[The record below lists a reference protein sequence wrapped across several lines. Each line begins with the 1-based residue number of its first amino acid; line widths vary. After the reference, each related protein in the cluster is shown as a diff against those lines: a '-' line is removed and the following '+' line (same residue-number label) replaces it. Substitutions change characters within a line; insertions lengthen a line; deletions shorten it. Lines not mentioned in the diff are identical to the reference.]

1 MFLNRNITTS
11 NIVARAGTGMDF
23 KYPGAEV
30 CLTRYYLT
38 NTYPLIATH
47 QKPPLRKSFGQKMTP
62 NINRKNVKES
72 LDLWAEAEK
81 NQRTLSFDDYG
92 DVDLVYTS
100 EAKIGPELRLE
111 LQRQAVL
118 NVIAKIHTELREFA
132 AATKEE
138 SGEHVLMQLPSLGKF
153 AASGKIG
160 NLRNEWQTL
169 QVHQTKIL
177 AKIATERQNIFNEF
191 KGLLPQMPTH
201 FENDGTAILR
211 NDFTSTE
218 HENLIKQ
225 EIKDVNKYK
234 LNANGY
240 YQIFMNDLPR
250 TRWSIEIDGV
260 TQSFGLGLEKEK
272 LDAIKKVFGNDQSA
286 LSTVSKLMNQAA
298 PGLVIGPNNNIYPRN
313 NRIFI
318 NQDRNYGEPTFL
330 RISSR
335 DNCINFEASTYS
347 KSIAVVFNA
356 DDNNK
361 GEKNWHVNQD
371 ERWKGSPGPNNYG
384 QHYRLAIQIDK
395 QAASNGLLKPVDGTK
410 IEASFEIRLCPAIK
424 NKSV

>member
-1 MFLNRNITTS
+1 M
-11 NIVARAGTGMDF
+11 
-23 KYPGAEV
+23 
-30 CLTRYYLT
+30 
-38 NTYPLIATH
+38 
-47 QKPPLRKSFGQKMTP
+47 KSD
-62 NINRKNVKES
+62 IHRKNVQES

-81 NQRTLSFDDYG
+81 NQRTLSFDDHG
-92 DVDLVYTS
+92 DAHLVYS
-100 EAKIGPELRLE
+100 FAVKNSPKLE
-111 LQRQAVL
+111 LDLKQQAVM
-118 NVIAKIHTELREFA
+118 NVIGKIQTELREFA
-132 AATKEE
+132 STTKQG
-138 SGEHVLMQLPSLGKF
+138 SAEHLLMQLPSLSKF

-169 QVHQTKIL
+169 QAHQTKSL

-218 HENLIKQ
+218 YENLIKQ

-240 YQIFMNDLPR
+240 YQTFVDDLPR

-298 PGLVIGPNNNIYPRN
+298 PGLVIGPNNDIYPRN
-313 NRIFI
+313 NRILI
-318 NQDRNYGEPTFL
+318 SQDRNYGEPTFL
-330 RISSR
+330 RISSK

-361 GEKNWHVNQD
+361 GGKNWPVNQD

-395 QAASNGLLKPVDGTK
+395 QAASNGILKPVDGTK

-424 NKSV
+424 NQSV

>member
-1 MFLNRNITTS
+1 MRPDI
-11 NIVARAGTGMDF
+11 
-23 KYPGAEV
+23 
-30 CLTRYYLT
+30 
-38 NTYPLIATH
+38 H
-47 QKPPLRKSFGQKMTP
+47 
-62 NINRKNVKES
+62 RKNVQES

-92 DVDLVYTS
+92 DVHLVYTS
-100 EAKIGPELRLE
+100 VVEHAPKLE
-111 LQRQAVL
+111 LELKQQAVL
-118 NVIAKIHTELREFA
+118 SMVEKIHTELREFA
-132 AATKEE
+132 AAKKEVSAE
-138 SGEHVLMQLPSLGKF
+138 NLLMQLPGLGKF

-160 NLRNEWQTL
+160 NLRNEWQRL
-169 QVHQTKIL
+169 QADQTKSL
-177 AKIATERQNIFNEF
+177 AKIVTERKAIFNEF

-201 FENDGTAILR
+201 FANDGTAILR

-225 EIKDVNKYK
+225 EIEGINKYK
-234 LNANGY
+234 INANGY
-240 YQIFMNDLPR
+240 YQTFEADLRR
-250 TRWSIEIDGV
+250 TRWSIEIDGT

-272 LDAIKKVFGNDQSA
+272 LEAIKKVFGNDQSA

-298 PGLVIGPNNNIYPRN
+298 PGLVIGPNNDIYPRN

-318 NQDRNYGEPTFL
+318 SQDRNYGEPTFL
-330 RISSR
+330 RISSK

-361 GEKNWHVNQD
+361 DGKNWPVNQD

-395 QAASNGLLKPVDGTK
+395 QAASNGILKPVDGTK
-410 IEASFEIRLCPAIK
+410 IEASFEIRLCPALNPSK
-424 NKSV
+424 T

>member
-1 MFLNRNITTS
+1 MRPDI
-11 NIVARAGTGMDF
+11 
-23 KYPGAEV
+23 
-30 CLTRYYLT
+30 
-38 NTYPLIATH
+38 H
-47 QKPPLRKSFGQKMTP
+47 
-62 NINRKNVKES
+62 RKNVQES

-92 DVDLVYTS
+92 DVHLVYTS
-100 EAKIGPELRLE
+100 EAKVSPELRLE

-118 NVIAKIHTELREFA
+118 NVVAKIHTELREFA
-132 AATKEE
+132 AAMKEE

-169 QVHQTKIL
+169 QAHQTKSL

-191 KGLLPQMPTH
+191 KSLLPQMPTH

-225 EIKDVNKYK
+225 EINDVNKYK

-240 YQIFMNDLPR
+240 YQTFVDDLPR
-250 TRWSIEIDGV
+250 TRWSIEIDGA
-260 TQSFGLGLEKEK
+260 TQSFGLGLKEEK
-272 LDAIKKVFGNDQSA
+272 LEAIKKVLGNDQSA
-286 LSTVSKLMNQAA
+286 LSTESKLMNQAA
-298 PGLVIGPNNNIYPRN
+298 PALVTGPNDGIYPRN
-313 NRIFI
+313 NRLFI
-318 NQDRNYGEPTFL
+318 SQDRDYGEPTFL
-330 RISSR
+330 HISSKE
-335 DNCINFEASTYS
+335 NCINFEANTYS

-361 GEKNWHVNQD
+361 GGENWPVNQD
-371 ERWKGSPGPNNYG
+371 ERWKGSPGPNNFG

-395 QAASNGLLKPVDGTK
+395 QAASNGILKPVDGTK
-410 IEASFEIRLCPAIK
+410 IEASFEIRLCPTIK
-424 NKSV
+424 NQSV

>member
-1 MFLNRNITTS
+1 MRPDI
-11 NIVARAGTGMDF
+11 
-23 KYPGAEV
+23 
-30 CLTRYYLT
+30 
-38 NTYPLIATH
+38 H
-47 QKPPLRKSFGQKMTP
+47 
-62 NINRKNVKES
+62 RKNVQES

-92 DVDLVYTS
+92 DVHLVYTS
-100 EAKIGPELRLE
+100 VVEHAPKLE
-111 LQRQAVL
+111 LELKQQAVL
-118 NVIAKIHTELREFA
+118 NMVAKIHTELREFA
-132 AATKEE
+132 AATKQV
-138 SGEHVLMQLPSLGKF
+138 SAEHLLMQLPGLGKF

-169 QVHQTKIL
+169 QANQTKIL
-177 AKIATERQNIFNEF
+177 TKIATERQKIFNEF
-191 KGLLPQMPTH
+191 KGLLPKMPTH

-225 EIKDVNKYK
+225 EITDVNKYK

-240 YQIFMNDLPR
+240 YQTFVDDLPR
-250 TRWSIEIDGV
+250 LPWSIEIDGA
-260 TQSFGLGLEKEK
+260 TQSFGLGLKEEK
-272 LDAIKKVFGNDQSA
+272 LEAIKKVFGNDKLA

-298 PGLVIGPNNNIYPRN
+298 PGLVIGPNNDIYPRN

-318 NQDRNYGEPTFL
+318 KHDQDYGEPTFL
-330 RISSR
+330 RISSK

-361 GEKNWHVNQD
+361 GGKDWPVNQD

-384 QHYRLAIQIDK
+384 ERYRLAIQIDK
-395 QAASNGLLKPVDGTK
+395 QAASNGILKPVDGTK
-410 IEASFEIRLCPAIK
+410 IEASFEIRLCPALNLSK
-424 NKSV
+424 T